1 MIQFVCNNFNILS
14 APQFNGGKDMGPY
27 DEDKGKFLD
36 HSDVEHDVNN
46 GWLMPSSD
54 PDVFYDGDGNRYD
67 SEYNRIE

>member
-1 MIQFVCNNFNILS
+1 
-14 APQFNGGKDMGPY
+14 MGPY